1 MLLGCHTLSMFKIV
15 KKNRAILTIIC
26 ALLLIATV
34 YSHIVSYVSSG
45 YNGITIV
52 LDAGHGLP
60 DERSN
65 RKKWYK

>member
-1 MLLGCHTLSMFKIV
+1 MLILKKQRLIITLNLIILSLFACMYSIASQE
-15 KKNRAILTIIC
+15 KNTVSTV
-26 ALLLIATV
+26 ALPISNKV
-34 YSHIVSYVSSG
+34 
-45 YNGITIV
+45 IV